1 MTHRPRIHLV
11 VREGGRAELGRRM
24 LRAYQEHRH
33 AEGRALVERIA
44 HRACLRVVAGG
55 GRDEAHSADGDGSA
69 ALARHPHAGERGME

>member
-24 LRAYQEHRH
+24 LRAYLEHRH

-55 GRDEAHSADGDGSA
+55 GRDEAHSADGDGGA
-69 ALARHPHAGERGME
+69 APARHPPTGKRGTE